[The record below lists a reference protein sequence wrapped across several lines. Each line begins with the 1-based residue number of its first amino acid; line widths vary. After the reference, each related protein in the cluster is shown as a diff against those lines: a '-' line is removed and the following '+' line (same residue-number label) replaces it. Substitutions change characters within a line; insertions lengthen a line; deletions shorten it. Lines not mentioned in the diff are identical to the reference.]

1 MPLLVSVVRR
11 FDRSAKR
18 FRYSTENNAWI
29 LISSSVTK
37 DTISKSRVSN
47 WCLCYNF
54 KCFII
59 ESMVNDNLY
68 ICTYMKSSI
77 TQIITTVSNTAIFT
91 AIVNDF
97 WQCFWHVSTQRH
109 SISIVKKTLWAFAR
123 TTYSKMRYFT
133 LLFYHTYL
141 YHIYLSIFRN
151 YSLEILLKVWRRHS
165 QWRNFFAYKVLH
177 ILHTGNILGR
187 LVRYVNRIS

>member
-109 SISIVKKTLWAFAR
+109 SISIVKKRYELSHVRR
-123 TTYSKMRYFT
+123 TRKCVT
-133 LLFYHTYL
+133 LLYFSTIL
-141 YHIYLSIFRN
+141 TSTIFTFR
-151 YSLEILLKVWRRHS
+151 SFEIILLKS
-165 QWRNFFAYKVLH
+165 Y
-177 ILHTGNILGR
+177 
-187 LVRYVNRIS
+187 